1 MNGSLRL
8 RYRHG
13 YGHDRG
19 AMDEGS
25 PAVLRGGA
33 GLRTGD
39 GADDPGR
46 RTKAYP
52 AALLPRLEMT
62 HSPPGGLFHFGGQ
75 RNLSGMWR
83 RLPRLSQ
90 NVHPQR
96 QRAAQPDGVVDMI
109 GVGVAGAGVEQD
121 AQTITIEH
129 QPRQK

>member
-1 MNGSLRL
+1 MNGNLRL

-19 AMDEGS
+19 AMDAGESGGS
-25 PAVLRGGA
+25 RGGA
-33 GLRTGD
+33 ALRTGD
-39 GADDPGR
+39 SADDPGR

-52 AALLPRLEMT
+52 AALPPRLEMT

-75 RNLSGMWR
+75 RNLSGMWW

-96 QRAAQPDGVVDMI
+96 QRAAQPDGVVGMI
-109 GVGVAGAGVEQD
+109 GAGVAGAGVEQD
-121 AQTITIEH
+121 AQTVTIEH